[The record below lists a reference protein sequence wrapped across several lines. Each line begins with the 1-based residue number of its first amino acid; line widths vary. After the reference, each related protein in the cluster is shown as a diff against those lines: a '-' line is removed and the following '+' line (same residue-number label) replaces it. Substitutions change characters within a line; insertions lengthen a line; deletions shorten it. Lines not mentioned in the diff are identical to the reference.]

1 MNKVIK
7 TLIPVIAIVVL
18 VGVSFVFLRN
28 KNNNPENNNPEIKD
42 IILFYKDGCPACAAV
57 EDFLRQNDI
66 ESKVEFSRLEV
77 YYNKSNASLLLEKAK
92 VCGIEEKDL
101 GVPFLWDKV
110 NSKCL
115 IGVEDIINFFKEKA
129 GI

>member
-1 MNKVIK
+1 MNKRVK
-7 TLIPVIAIVVL
+7 TIFSVIAIVVL

-28 KNNNPENNNPEIKD
+28 KNNNPEIKD

-57 EDFLRQNDI
+57 EDFLKQNDI

-110 NSKCL
+110 SSKCL
-115 IGVEDIINFFKEKA
+115 IGVQDIINFFKEKA

>member
-1 MNKVIK
+1 MNKRVK
-7 TLIPVIAIVVL
+7 TIFSVIAIVVL

-28 KNNNPENNNPEIKD
+28 KNNNPEIKD

-57 EDFLRQNDI
+57 EDFLKQNDI

-110 NSKCL
+110 SSKCL
-115 IGVEDIINFFKEKA
+115 IGVQEIINFFKEKA

>member
-1 MNKVIK
+1 MNKRVK
-7 TLIPVIAIVVL
+7 TIFSVIAIIVL
-18 VGVSFVFLRN
+18 VGVSFLFLR
-28 KNNNPENNNPEIKD
+28 KKNNNPEIKD

-77 YYNKSNASLLLEKAK
+77 YYNKSNANLLLEKAK
-92 VCGIEEKDL
+92 ICGILEKDL
-101 GVPFLWDKV
+101 GVPFVWDNT

-115 IGVEDIINFFKEKA
+115 IGVQDIINFFKEKA

>member
-18 VGVSFVFLRN
+18 VGVSFVFLR
-28 KNNNPENNNPEIKD
+28 KKNNNPEIKD

-57 EDFLRQNDI
+57 EDFLKQNDI

-115 IGVEDIINFFKEKA
+115 IGVQDIINFFKEKA